1 MERQDKPDTAH
12 LLRKGLREL
21 ALHRPDLAI
30 DSLKKAVDSI
40 PPSCSEELSHAL
52 YWLSVALL
60 RLDKRALA
68 MKSLASAQKLR
79 RRGHARR
86 LYLHSVNEYGM
97 PRQPTVELD
106 DFYAFMNIQ
115 MAAYLSHRPR
125 RRFESFQERETIFRI
140 ILDSWKRIRASAP
153 FKEAECAE
161 KLQLFKMTKPS
172 FPSFGFDPGR
182 TRVIHAS
189 FSAFQAPGGQPSRRC
204 SCGSGLP
211 WTKCCGRV
219 RSLGEL

>member
-1 MERQDKPDTAH
+1 MERQEKPDTAH

-30 DSLKKAVDSI
+30 DSLRKAVDAI

-68 MKSLASAQKLR
+68 LKSLASAQKLR

-86 LYLHSVNEYGM
+86 LYLHSVNDYGM
-97 PRQPTVELD
+97 PRQPTIELD

-115 MAAYLSHRPR
+115 MASYLSGRPR

-140 ILDSWKRIRASAP
+140 ILDSWKRLSRSTA
-153 FKEAECAE
+153 FVEAECSE
-161 KLQLFKMTKPS
+161 KLQLFKMTRPA
-172 FPSFGFDPGR
+172 FPSFGFDSSR

-189 FSAFQAPGGQPSRRC
+189 FSARQAPDGHASRRC

-219 RSLGEL
+219 RGLSEL